1 MLNFLLDHLPVFLS
15 VDCQGSSACD
25 AIVLSPL
32 TRTAIVKWQSG
43 SVSGHFCRRRDMLP
57 LMFNR
62 DLSRGQWANRTLLQD
77 HRMVTL

>member
-1 MLNFLLDHLPVFLS
+1 MLNFLLDHLPIFLS

-32 TRTAIVKWQSG
+32 TRTAIVKCQSG

-62 DLSRGQWANRTLLQD
+62 DLRRVQWAYRSLLQN
-77 HRMVTL
+77 HQTVTL